1 MEDDVTSILLHDV
14 IVAKD
19 VSKAEGRFL
28 DLPGLKKYLGKLDTE
43 QEKTWFRRHLRKYI
57 SIYLPGCPFEVST
70 TNRYTI
76 TTHEAAVT
84 ARKPI
89 KKGHTIK
96 CLCGTMVSMTREEE
110 EDLDLTRR
118 DFSIVMSS
126 RKKTPSLFLGPAR
139 FANHD
144 CDASGKL
151 VTRGS
156 EGMEVVATRDIDVG
170 EEITVSYG
178 EDYFGASNC
187 ECLCRTCELAER
199 NGWSNESFD
208 SEMQSGASTPGQVE
222 DLYEADGSRPYSF
235 RQKRRY
241 GSISGSRTPE
251 TPSPSIKRSSSRKCS
266 KLKHDISSS
275 IQDSSFLSSVGD
287 KLLSISSPQSDNVS
301 VQPTSASN
309 GGQLLPPEGI
319 SEPPK
324 STPLT
329 ESESHS
335 STVVD
340 ESHESTATT
349 AATSVVGVGDKVKTE
364 ATNGITQSN
373 SWLTPQPAEQSAIYP
388 SLEIGNIPGDNDND
402 NENDDLSELSDS
414 WELDDILMTVV
425 KRGKKTRVRRRRRQI
440 VPTIEQEPP
449 LVRVPGDY
457 TRTSRLLAQRYD
469 RWIDCQ
475 TCDDWFVQGDS
486 YLTRKECPRCERHS
500 KLYGY
505 RWPKTDKE
513 GRHDSE
519 ERVMDHRT
527 VHRFL
532 KPEEV
537 FRVQR
542 RGLGVGFGPTPSS
555 ETPESKTDT
564 VPYESRDD
572 NRRTRGRRLTRQL
585 RVTT

>member
-1 MEDDVTSILLHDV
+1 MSILLHDV

-19 VSKAEGRFL
+19 VSKAEEEFL
-28 DLPGLKKYLGKLDTE
+28 ELPGLKKYIGNLRTE
-43 QEKTWFRRHLRKYI
+43 QEKSWFRRHLRKYI
-57 SIYLPGCPFEVST
+57 SIYLPSCPFEVST

-96 CLCGTMVSMTREEE
+96 YLCGTMVSMTPEEE

-156 EGMEVVATRDIDVG
+156 EGMEVVATRDIKVG

-178 EDYFGASNC
+178 EDYFGSSNC
-187 ECLCRTCELAER
+187 ECLCRTCELAVR
-199 NGWSNESFD
+199 NGWSNESFT
-208 SEMQSGASTPGQVE
+208 SEKQRGASTPAQVE
-222 DLYEADGSRPYSF
+222 DVDETNGSHPYSF
-235 RQKRRY
+235 RRKRRY
-241 GSISGSRTPE
+241 GSDAASPAPE
-251 TPSPSIKRSSSRKCS
+251 TPSPATIEASSHKRS
-266 KLKHDISSS
+266 KLKNDISSS
-275 IQDSSFLSSVGD
+275 VQDSSFLSSVGD
-287 KLLSISSPQSDNVS
+287 KLLSISSQKDENVAI
-301 VQPTSASN
+301 QPSAESN
-309 GGQLLPPEGI
+309 GEKPFSSEGANDL
-319 SEPPK
+319 PK
-324 STPLT
+324 STPTT
-329 ESESHS
+329 EFESHT
-335 STVVD
+335 STLV
-340 ESHESTATT
+340 EGSHDSTTTT
-349 AATSVVGVGDKVKTE
+349 AATSVMGAGDKDKTDIV
-364 ATNGITQSN
+364 NGIGESN
-373 SWLTPQPAEQSAIYP
+373 DWSTSQHVEQSAVYP
-388 SLEIGNIPGDNDND
+388 SLEIGNIPVDNDD
-402 NENDDLSELSDS
+402 ESDDLSDLSDS

-425 KRGKKTRVRRRRRQI
+425 KRGTKTRARRRRRQI
-440 VPTIEQEPP
+440 VPTVEEEPP

-457 TRTSRLLAQRYD
+457 TLTPRLLAQRYD

-475 TCDDWFVQGDS
+475 TCDAWFVQEDS

-537 FRVQR
+537 SRAPR
-542 RGLGVGFGPTPSS
+542 RGCAIGFGPTPSS
-555 ETPESKTDT
+555 VTPERHTGT
-564 VPYESRDD
+564 VPSESGDD
-572 NRRTRGRRLTRQL
+572 NRCTRGGGRRQTRQL
-585 RVTT
+585 RMTM